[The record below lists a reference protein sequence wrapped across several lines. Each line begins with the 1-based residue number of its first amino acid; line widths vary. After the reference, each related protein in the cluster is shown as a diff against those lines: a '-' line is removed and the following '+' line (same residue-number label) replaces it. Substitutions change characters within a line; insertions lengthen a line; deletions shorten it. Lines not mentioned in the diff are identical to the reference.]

1 MTETEL
7 PAPFF
12 LADDPALDF
21 LDSVAA
27 PRGSE
32 IEWIGNGG
40 DFLDWLA
47 QAGMVPPEVLERFR
61 EQVAP
66 EHLDAIAV
74 QARKLRE
81 WFRGFVVK
89 HAGQPLQTST
99 LRELSPI
106 NRILAADTAYAQID
120 AGGIGNPD
128 VGSIFGW
135 RHHRRWPAPEALLL
149 PLAEAMGD
157 LICHADFSR
166 VKNCEGPSCTMWFN
180 DVTKN
185 HIRRWCDM
193 NVCGNRAKAALHRAK
208 RRTG

>member
-66 EHLDAIAV
+66 EHLDGIAV

-89 HAGQPLQTST
+89 HAGQSLQTST

-106 NRILAADTAYAQID
+106 NGILAADTAYAQID
-120 AGGIGNPD
+120 AGGIGNPE

-135 RHHRRWPAPEALLL
+135 RHHRRWSAPETLLL

-166 VKNCEGPSCTMWFN
+166 VKNCEGPSCTMWFH

-185 HIRRWCDM
+185 HTRRWCDM

>member
-47 QAGMVPPEVLERFR
+47 LAGMVPPEVLERFR

-89 HAGQPLQTST
+89 HAGQSLQTST

-106 NRILAADTAYAQID
+106 NGILAADTAYAQID
-120 AGGIGNPD
+120 AGGIGNPE

-135 RHHRRWPAPEALLL
+135 RHHRRWSATETLLL

-166 VKNCEGPSCTMWFN
+166 VKNCEGPSCTMWFH

-185 HIRRWCDM
+185 HTRRWCDM